1 MSIIQVKAVSKR
13 FGRQRILDEVSF
25 TIDEPGIIAL
35 VGPNGSGKSTLL
47 NCMVNLLDV
56 DSGEIRLLGTD
67 PKDVTVFNHVS
78 YLKDNTVLYPYL
90 TGWDH
95 LAYAAK
101 AYGLGKSRIKEVIQR
116 IGIESYVH
124 KKVGQYSLGMKQ
136 HLLLALAILNN
147 PQLIIMD
154 EPLNGLDPSSILKVR
169 HLLKELEAKGTTIL
183 MSSHT
188 LSEIDEVTNRIL
200 FLHNKQIRS
209 EVLDSN
215 VETAEQRYVELYEA
229 GGVRE

>member
-1 MSIIQVKAVSKR
+1 MKSIIQVEAVSKR
-13 FGRQRILDEVSF
+13 FGRQSILEDVSF
-25 TIDEPGIIAL
+25 TIEEPGVVAL

-47 NCMVNLLDV
+47 NCMVNLLNV

-67 PKDVTVFNHVS
+67 PRDVTVFNQVS

-101 AYGLGKSRIKEVIQR
+101 AYGLGKSRIKKVIQR
-116 IGIESYVH
+116 IGIDSYIH

-154 EPLNGLDPSSILKVR
+154 EPLTGLDPSSILKVR
-169 HLLKELEAKGTTIL
+169 QLLKDLAADGTTIL

-200 FLHNKQIRS
+200 FLYNKQIHA
-209 EVLDSN
+209 EILDPDT
-215 VETAEQRYVELYEA
+215 ETAEERYVEIYGV
-229 GGVRE
+229 GGV